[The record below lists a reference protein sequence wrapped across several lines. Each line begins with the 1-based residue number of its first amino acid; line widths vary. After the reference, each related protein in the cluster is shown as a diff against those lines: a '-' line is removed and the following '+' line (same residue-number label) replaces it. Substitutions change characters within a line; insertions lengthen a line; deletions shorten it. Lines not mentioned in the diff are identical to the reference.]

1 MWKFNQ
7 GLVLCYSY
15 SKSLKV
21 YRWSENATVGFHGK
35 MIYAGSHS
43 PEHLV
48 DLWISSSK
56 IYQEKKFM
64 GRPSVHTFSTRGEF
78 RQEKKCRGKKK
89 REERERG

>member
-1 MWKFNQ
+1 
-7 GLVLCYSY
+7 
-15 SKSLKV
+15 
-21 YRWSENATVGFHGK
+21 

-89 REERERG
+89 EKKEKEAREWFSLGSHWFFSYGVETLWGGKVLGPR